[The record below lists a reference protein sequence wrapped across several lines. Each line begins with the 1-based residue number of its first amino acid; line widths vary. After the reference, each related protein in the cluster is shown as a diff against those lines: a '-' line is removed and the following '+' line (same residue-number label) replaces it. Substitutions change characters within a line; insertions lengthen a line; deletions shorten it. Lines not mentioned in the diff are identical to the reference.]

1 MNELIKVWFKRR
13 NISILIL
20 LTLFVYSSMKLTE
33 FDLTKFKDFRNMLD
47 FLSQWFPM
55 NYSNLSNILQDSLE
69 TLAMAFLGSFFG
81 LIIALPFSFAAA
93 RNTASFR
100 LLFHFSRV
108 ILSFIRSIP
117 EIVSG
122 LILLTTLGLG
132 PFPAVLAIMIHNVGV
147 LGKLISE
154 LMEAADT
161 GPQEAMKAVGAKK
174 WVAYIFSI
182 LPQIWPNVLSQY
194 FYRLEVA
201 IRTSLILG
209 FIGGGGI
216 GQRLFNDFKTFQY
229 SSVSLDVLII
239 MIMVVIVD
247 FFGSYVRSRVI

>member
-1 MNELIKVWFKRR
+1 MWFKRR
-13 NISILIL
+13 NAFTFII
-20 LTLFVYSSMKLTE
+20 LTLFVYISMRLTE
-33 FDLTKFKDFRNMLD
+33 FDLTKFRDFRNMID

-55 NYSNLSNILQDSLE
+55 DFTQLPLMLQDTLE

-81 LIIALPFSFAAA
+81 LLIAFPLSFAAA
-93 RNTASFR
+93 RNTAPSPF
-100 LLFHFSRV
+100 LYHTSRV
-108 ILSFIRSIP
+108 ILSFVRSVP
-117 EIVSG
+117 EIVFG

-132 PFPAVLAIMIHNVGV
+132 PFPAVLAIMFHNIGV
-147 LGKLISE
+147 LGKLVSE
-154 LMEAADT
+154 LIEAADS
-161 GPQEAMKAVGAKK
+161 GPQEAMKAVGAKS
-174 WVAYIFSI
+174 WLAHLFSV

-194 FYRLEVA
+194 FYRFEVA

-247 FFGSYVRSRVI
+247 FFGSYVRNKSI